1 MSRTPPI
8 KFMQAAG
15 ACIKIL
21 KENAVTGEGLP
32 THGTQVLMNV
42 INETGALPTHNGADV
57 QFEGASKIGAEA
69 MQEPRASDGK
79 ANLVSNAA
87 CFGCPISCQRVSQMD
102 PEHFAVKGKPKY
114 HGTGGGLEYEAAW
127 ALGAATGVSDLEALT
142 YCNFVCNEYGMD
154 PISLGA
160 TVGAAM
166 EGALQGIR
174 SIAMSQCYTK
184 ESQLFDDSFETARH
198 LGANICSKLITESD
212 WDVGAD
218 NIFYNVNFPAVRVAE
233 VAGLSACI
241 QGRRS
246 VGSFSMDSIKSP
258 NGRTFLMVNHRPAN
272 LAVETDKSYKTDLD
286 EIKNNYVTITPLKT
300 NLTELNYLGKLQ
312 NILKNEY

>member
-1 MSRTPPI
+1 MTL
-8 KFMQAAG
+8 
-15 ACIKIL
+15 KIL
-21 KENAVTGEGLP
+21 VTNDDGIDAPGLKIAEQIAKQIAGETGEVITVAPAVDQSGVGHSISYLRP
-32 THGTQVLMNV
+32 SLITKQSDTRYSVEGSPADCVLAGVYNVMNGNKPNLILAG
-42 INETGALPTHNGADV
+42 INNGHNLAEDV
-57 QFEGASKIGAEA
+57 LYSG
-69 MQEPRASDGK
+69 
-79 ANLVSNAA
+79 
-87 CFGCPISCQRVSQMD
+87 
-102 PEHFAVKGKPKY
+102 
-114 HGTGGGLEYEAAW
+114 
-127 ALGAATGVSDLEALT
+127 
-142 YCNFVCNEYGMD
+142 
-154 PISLGA
+154 

-212 WDVGAD
+212 WDVEAD

-233 VAGLSACI
+233 VAGLRACI

-258 NGRTFLMVNHRPAN
+258 NGRTFLMVNHRPSN

-300 NLTELNYLGKLQ
+300 NLTELNYLGKLK
-312 NILKNEY
+312 NMLKNEY